1 MVIISP
7 MGTLWATK
15 FALLLLLFAL
25 AAGGLLLILLALPG
39 RLPPLSVGQRLN
51 NQPAGE
57 VQGSFTVGQTF
68 FSPYPGLY
76 RIDVLLAT
84 YNRSNS
90 GQITFDLTPGPKDR
104 TSLVSIGFDASQVE
118 DNRIRSFEFSP
129 MNDSAGTTY
138 FFYLEAPA
146 SRPGN
151 AITAWTD
158 SHNPYP
164 EGMAYLGGNP
174 VENDLAF
181 VAYFQPSPWQL
192 ADIYLD
198 RLARGKPG
206 LWGNKAFYAVISLV
220 YLALLGTFLALFF
233 RKAMGE
239 GQEWRP
245 RK

>member
-1 MVIISP
+1 MLFV
-7 MGTLWATK
+7 GA
-15 FALLLLLFAL
+15 FLLVGLFLVL
-25 AAGGLLLILLALPG
+25 AAFYNKLT
-39 RLPPLSVGQRLN
+39 PLTVSQKFN

-57 VQGSFTVGQTF
+57 IQGSFSVGQTF
-68 FSPYPGLY
+68 YSPYPGLN

-84 YNRSNS
+84 YQKQIS
-90 GQITFDLTPGPKDR
+90 GQVTFNLTEGPRAVSK
-104 TSLVSIGFDASQVE
+104 LVSSSFNAASVE
-118 DNRIRSFEFSP
+118 DNRFRSMEFP
-129 MNDSAGTTY
+129 ALDESAGKTY

-206 LWGNKAFYAVISLV
+206 LWGNKAFYAVISLL

-239 GQEWRP
+239 GQEWWP

>member
-1 MVIISP
+1 
-7 MGTLWATK
+7 MGKLWAIRYPLLS
-15 FALLLLLFAL
+15 LLLAL
-25 AAGGLLLILLALPG
+25 TVGGLFLILLALPG
-39 RLPPLSVGQRLN
+39 RLPPLSVGQRWN

-104 TSLVSIGFDASQVE
+104 TRLVSIGFDASLVE

-129 MNDSAGTTY
+129 MNDSAGKTY
-138 FFYLEAPA
+138 FFYFEGPA

-158 SHNPYP
+158 SANPYP
-164 EGMAYLGGNP
+164 EGMAYVGGHP
-174 VENDLAF
+174 VESDLTF
-181 VAYFQPSPWQL
+181 VAYFRPSVWQVPGV
-192 ADIYLD
+192 YLD
-198 RLARGKPG
+198 RIAKGKPG
-206 LWGNKAFYAVISLV
+206 ILGNRAFYVVAFPA
-220 YLALLGTFLALFF
+220 YLALTGAVLALLI
-233 RKAMGE
+233 REALGQ
-239 GQEWRP
+239 GQE
-245 RK
+245 